1 VFEIEFIGLF
11 FALAGAALA
20 ATLPCIGSAK
30 GVGIASE
37 AAAAVIIDDP
47 SKFARLLILQLLP
60 GTQGLYGLVIS
71 VMILTNVGI
80 LGGSAALSPVA
91 GLVYLVAGLP
101 MAFGGWLSAVL
112 QGRVAA
118 SGVSIVAKKP
128 SESSK
133 AIISATLVEFYAL
146 LSFIVSILMV
156 LNIGKLGL

>member
-1 VFEIEFIGLF
+1 MFEIEFIGLF

>member
-1 VFEIEFIGLF
+1 MFEIEFIGLF
-11 FALAGAALA
+11 FALAGAAIA

-60 GTQGLYGLVIS
+60 GTQGLYGLVIA
-71 VMILTNVGI
+71 VLVLTNIGI
-80 LGGSAALSPVA
+80 LGGSAGISAIA
-91 GLVYLVAGLP
+91 GLVYFVACVP

-118 SGVSIVAKKP
+118 SGVSVVAKRP
-128 SESSK
+128 SESTK
-133 AIISATLVEFYAL
+133 AVIHATLVEFYAL
-146 LSFIVSILMV
+146 LSFIISFLMV